1 MKKTLFFEART
12 DEEQKEYD
20 RKWLQKSLDYA
31 MRVGWERE
39 TIKKD
44 LLAIADNGEYEDLR
58 REVVEYF
65 KN

>member
-31 MRVGWERE
+31 MRVGWEGHYNDIM
-39 TIKKD
+39 TIAEKKGIE
-44 LLAIADNGEYEDLR
+44 L
-58 REVVEYF
+58 
-65 KN
+65 K